1 MLQKTILVGKK
12 LSGRHVTSQRGSW
25 WNQGVTLQRNKETR
39 KDGRCEKD
47 MQQRPPTR
55 LEQGMLLLIVSTLQA
70 TSQHLNKSMPGFL
83 SGKDSLLVT
92 QSTSQ
97 RTNQPMSWPEEPAS
111 LTTNHAVNHTVK
123 YSEKQKKQPPCQSFP
138 PTSKLGV
145 CLPPCQQTNQPTTLP
160 SQVSCQDVSQ

>member
-1 MLQKTILVGKK
+1 MESRSDTTEK
-12 LSGRHVTSQRGSW
+12 
-25 WNQGVTLQRNKETR
+25 QGNEERWEMR
-39 KDGRCEKD
+39 KD

-160 SQVSCQDVSQ
+160 SQVSCQDVTQ